1 MMTETE
7 PQSFAAIS
15 KTELPCLY
23 FGTVMHSRLRPKPH
37 RFSYRVF
44 SLMVDID
51 RLKKTGKTPRLFS
64 FNRRNLVAFHE
75 ADHGPRDGSGLRPWV
90 DTLLANGGLARP
102 ARVLLL
108 SNPRVLGYT
117 FNPLSIYY
125 CLDPDGAVY
134 ALVYQVH
141 NTFGESHA
149 YVAGLAEQ
157 KTARNTISQHAE
169 KRLYVSPFIG
179 MDMQYR
185 FYIDSPGKTVANR
198 IFVHNRTG
206 PLLAATF
213 NGEMRPLTAWQ
224 LALGI
229 LSTTG
234 LSWKITAG
242 IHYEALRLW
251 LKRVAL
257 QPRVQSKEPASFPN
271 QETRLVEDIKT

>member
-1 MMTETE
+1 MMQETD
-7 PQSFAAIS
+7 PQPAPAIL
-15 KTELPCLY
+15 EAQLPCLY
-23 FGTVMHSRLRPKPH
+23 FGTVMHSRLHPKPH

-44 SLMVDID
+44 SLMVDVD
-51 RLKKTGKTPRLFS
+51 QLDKTSTTPWLFS

-75 ADHGPRDGSGLRPWV
+75 ADHGLRDGSALRPWV
-90 DTLLANGGLARP
+90 DNLLEKGGLARP
-102 ARVLLL
+102 AHILLL

-125 CLDPDGAVY
+125 CLDNDGAVY

-149 YVAGLAEQ
+149 YVAGLEEQ
-157 KTARNTISQHAE
+157 ETGNKTIRQSAE

-179 MDMQYR
+179 MDMRYR
-185 FYIDSPGKTVANR
+185 FYIDPPGKTVANR
-198 IFVHNRTG
+198 IFVHNRAG
-206 PLLAATF
+206 PVLAATF
-213 NGEMRPLTAWQ
+213 NGTMRPFSARQ

-251 LKRVAL
+251 LKRVSL
-257 QPRVQSKEPASFPN
+257 QPRVPAKEPASFPN
-271 QETRLVEDIKT
+271 RETRLVEDIKT